1 MHTTFMNS
9 ENSKTPDTHRLLLI
23 LSEKTNSKGSG
34 KYVALSS
41 LSICYK
47 WKNMKKLY
55 KYNKCKISAPT
66 WKDKFELADRSYSIS
81 NIQNNFVYVYVIC
94 IC

>member
-23 LSEKTNSKGSG
+23 LSEKTNLKGSD

-47 WKNMKKLY
+47 
-55 KYNKCKISAPT
+55 
-66 WKDKFELADRSYSIS
+66 
-81 NIQNNFVYVYVIC
+81 
-94 IC
+94 